1 MGGLRIYCPHLFLR
15 EPFSSE
21 KGVPDPSVTP
31 HHCSLSVPSRTEQQ
45 KEQTLE
51 SKVLPVSSVSGP
63 YILAGRP
70 LTNHFTSLSLSLCEI
85 VYLIPLYR
93 IITSQ
98 PWGSGCWDCRGQRG
112 RGRGRGR
119 GWASGLDV
127 PFGFP
132 LSRLLAVG
140 PDVSDLTS
148 LGSCFLVSEMQ
159 RTHCPCRNVVRPY

>member
-1 MGGLRIYCPHLFLR
+1 MEPNHQGDFMGGLHIYCPHLFLR

-98 PWGSGCWDCRGQRG
+98 PWGSGCWDCRGAARTGTGTGTRVGFRAG
-112 RGRGRGR
+112 RAFRIPAL
-119 GWASGLDV
+119 WLI
-127 PFGFP
+127 
-132 LSRLLAVG
+132 
-140 PDVSDLTS
+140 
-148 LGSCFLVSEMQ
+148 SCGA
-159 RTHCPCRNVVRPY
+159 

>member
-112 RGRGRGR
+112 RGRG
-119 GWASGLDV
+119 WASGLDV